1 MRKLEIIEGEH
12 VVYDDEDELFIK
24 IHNVEY
30 NTSF

>member
-24 IHNVEY
+24 IHNGIRV
-30 NTSF
+30 